1 MDLDTLYQDILLAL
15 SSDPIATKHT
25 STDSWWSMDPNS
37 LLFLDNRIYVWF
49 ASNLHT
55 YVLQYSTIIITSL
68 PDILIK
74 TKH

>member
-1 MDLDTLYQDILLAL
+1 MSKASHNI
-15 SSDPIATKHT
+15 IATKYT
-25 STDSWWSMDPNS
+25 STDSWWFMDPNS
-37 LLFLDNRIYVWF
+37 LLFLDNRIYIWF

-74 TKH
+74 TKY